1 MTLPSD
7 PYMKTAL
14 AAAARATRMVRESVS
29 TDLEVRTKSSFRD
42 LVTQVD
48 LASERAIRET
58 ILRDH
63 PEHSI
68 LGEEGGLVGTGA
80 YRWVVDPVDGTSNFA
95 RGVPHFAVS
104 IGLEHE
110 GQGYLGVI
118 TNPTL
123 EDTYS
128 ALRGQGTFKNGDQVR
143 VSGCAELSAAFVTMS
158 FGANV
163 EVISGAKHVWD
174 ALLTRCQTLRRMGST
189 ALELALLS
197 EGKTDVFIGFGRG
210 AWDVAAGTVL
220 VEAAGGQV
228 RRLDGGATCI
238 AAASEELMHELETL
252 LYG

>member
-1 MTLPSD
+1 MTLPPD
-7 PYMKTAL
+7 PYLKTAL
-14 AAAARATRMVRESVS
+14 EAAARATRMVRESVS
-29 TDLEVRTKSSFRD
+29 TDLVVRTKSSFRD

-48 LASERAIRET
+48 LASEQAIRET

-68 LGEEGGLVGTGA
+68 LGEEGGFIGTGA

-110 GQGYLGVI
+110 GRGYLGVV

-128 ALRGQGTFKNGDQVR
+128 AVRGQGAFKNGERIR

-158 FGANV
+158 FSANV

-174 ALLTRCQTLRRMGST
+174 AVLTRCQTLRRMGST
-189 ALELALLS
+189 ALELALLA
-197 EGKTDVFIGFGRG
+197 EGKTDVFIGFGQG
-210 AWDVAAGTVL
+210 AWDIAAGTVL
-220 VEAAGGQV
+220 VKEAGGQA
-228 RRLDGGATCI
+228 RLLDGGATCI
-238 AAASEELMHELETL
+238 AAASGGLMRELDALVH
-252 LYG
+252 G